1 MNDNLIFFAKLKMTS
16 SLIKMED
23 NLNLNINRTQPHF
36 VVWINDN
43 LSFLLGNAVLTNPSL
58 SRAWHSSAP
67 ACLGMIPKGVQ
78 GVKR

>member
-1 MNDNLIFFAKLKMTS
+1 MD
-16 SLIKMED
+16 
-23 NLNLNINRTQPHF
+23 
-36 VVWINDN
+36 DN

-67 ACLGMIPKGVQ
+67 ACLGIIPKGVQ